1 MMIKVCGMRDADNI
15 QAVEQLGIDWMGMI
29 FWPKSSRFVTDVP
42 SYLPKLVRRVGVFVD
57 ASLEDIR
64 QHVSDYQLDLIQLHG
79 KDVCY
84 QGFQYRRC

>member
-42 SYLPKLVRRVGVFVD
+42 SYLPKLSATISSISSNCMGRRR
-57 ASLEDIR
+57 LPLPK
-64 QHVSDYQLDLIQLHG
+64 H
-79 KDVCY
+79 
-84 QGFQYRRC
+84 